1 MNTLRCKAL
10 FRGRRLRYNKE
21 DLNHNGGADM
31 PICQTITDEHIP
43 DGAFAE
49 NAELTCVA
57 LPYARSIGGGAFARC
72 PNLTRVIFSESLRVI
87 CEDAFFGCE
96 NLREIELPSGVV
108 TIGERAFSKTG
119 LLAVCLPQS
128 VKICGNSCFED
139 CKALASV
146 FLPERLSML
155 GASAFSGCKSLQKIA
170 LPEIASVRDG
180 CFAGCAFSRV
190 DLPDAVS
197 YIGRDAFSG
206 CKSLRVARL
215 RAGDIRLRGTAFD
228 NCENLCHIIRRH
240 KNASEHRVFS
250 SPPATDDVT
259 RKLSSYDKK
268 LSSAPAALFRLS
280 FPVALFPEDRE
291 RFVSLVLR
299 DVQSARNYLQT
310 VTPYLDPADVRTAR
324 QTLLAIDPAARGAL

>member
-1 MNTLRCKAL
+1 M
-10 FRGRRLRYNKE
+10 
-21 DLNHNGGADM
+21 
-31 PICQTITDEHIP
+31 
-43 DGAFAE
+43 
-49 NAELTCVA
+49 
-57 LPYARSIGGGAFARC
+57 
-72 PNLTRVIFSESLRVI
+72 
-87 CEDAFFGCE
+87 
-96 NLREIELPSGVV
+96 
-108 TIGERAFSKTG
+108 TIGERAFAKTG

-139 CKALASV
+139 CKALSNV
-146 FLPERLSML
+146 SLPERLSTL

-206 CKSLRVARL
+206 CTSLRVVRI

-228 NCENLCHIIRRH
+228 GCENLCHIIRRH

-250 SPPATDDVT
+250 SPPAADDVT

-291 RFVSLVLR
+291 RFVSLVSR
-299 DVQSARNYLQT
+299 DMQSARDYLQN
-310 VTPYLDPADVRTAR
+310 VAPYLDPADARAAR
-324 QTLLAIDPAARGAL
+324 QTLLAIDRAASGAL